1 MASYDAF
8 EPLFTNQFIG
18 GEWTASSSPSRIAVE
33 NPATLE
39 KFAEIPDG
47 TVEDIDRAVDA
58 AYESLP
64 AWRVTPLKKRRALM
78 QRFLEHFK
86 AMRQAIIDLEAAEL
100 GAPIAFGANAHCDY
114 QFVRIQSYID
124 EVEKVVFEEP
134 FEHSTVI
141 REPVGVVGC
150 ITPWNYPIGQ
160 IVQKVIP
167 ALLTGNTV
175 VLKPSQSTP
184 LTACLMMEAFRL
196 ADFPKGVVNLVS
208 GRGSRAGAE
217 LALNPKV
224 AMISFTGST
233 AVGVSLS
240 QQALK
245 TVKRISL
252 ELGGKSPCVWL
263 PDLPDYRAAV
273 KPLFNSI
280 FLNSGQTCTALSRLI
295 VPKARLAEVE
305 KLLLDHLKDYPVGDP
320 FDPKVLIGPMASRQ
334 QFETVKSYIELGVKE
349 GARLLAGS
357 IPEEPGAHEK
367 GWFIQPTIFTNVK
380 NDMRI
385 AREEIFGPVLCVI
398 AYDTVDEAVAIAN
411 DTPYGLN
418 AMVVGPKAEA
428 QAVARR
434 INAGNVYINDAPR
447 DVTAPFG
454 GYGASGI
461 GREGGRYGLME
472 FTQLKAVFDHST
484 Y

>member
-1 MASYDAF
+1 MASYDVF

-18 GEWTASSSPSRIAVE
+18 GEWTASSSPNRIAVE

-64 AWRVTPLKKRRALM
+64 AWRVTPLEKRRALM

-196 ADFPKGVVNLVS
+196 ADFPK
-208 GRGSRAGAE
+208 
-217 LALNPKV
+217 
-224 AMISFTGST
+224 
-233 AVGVSLS
+233 
-240 QQALK
+240 
-245 TVKRISL
+245 
-252 ELGGKSPCVWL
+252 
-263 PDLPDYRAAV
+263 
-273 KPLFNSI
+273 
-280 FLNSGQTCTALSRLI
+280 
-295 VPKARLAEVE
+295 
-305 KLLLDHLKDYPVGDP
+305 
-320 FDPKVLIGPMASRQ
+320 VL
-334 QFETVKSYIELGVKE
+334 
-349 GARLLAGS
+349 
-357 IPEEPGAHEK
+357 
-367 GWFIQPTIFTNVK
+367 
-380 NDMRI
+380 
-385 AREEIFGPVLCVI
+385 
-398 AYDTVDEAVAIAN
+398 
-411 DTPYGLN
+411 
-418 AMVVGPKAEA
+418 
-428 QAVARR
+428 
-434 INAGNVYINDAPR
+434 
-447 DVTAPFG
+447 
-454 GYGASGI
+454 
-461 GREGGRYGLME
+461 
-472 FTQLKAVFDHST
+472 
-484 Y
+484 

>member
-1 MASYDAF
+1 MASYDVF
-8 EPLFTNQFIG
+8 EPLFTSQFIG
-18 GEWTASSSPSRIAVE
+18 GEWTASSSPNRIAVE

-47 TVEDIDRAVDA
+47 TVDDIDRAVDA
-58 AYESLP
+58 AYEALP
-64 AWRVTPLKKRRALM
+64 AWRATPLEKRRALM

-100 GAPIAFGANAHCDY
+100 GAPIAFGANAHCEY

-233 AVGVSLS
+233 AVGVSPVSYTHL
-240 QQALK
+240 
-245 TVKRISL
+245 T
-252 ELGGKSPCVWL
+252 L
-263 PDLPDYRAAV
+263 P
-273 KPLFNSI
+273 
-280 FLNSGQTCTALSRLI
+280 TT
-295 VPKARLAEVE
+295 
-305 KLLLDHLKDYPVGDP
+305 
-320 FDPKVLIGPMASRQ
+320 
-334 QFETVKSYIELGVKE
+334 
-349 GARLLAGS
+349 
-357 IPEEPGAHEK
+357 
-367 GWFIQPTIFTNVK
+367 
-380 NDMRI
+380 
-385 AREEIFGPVLCVI
+385 
-398 AYDTVDEAVAIAN
+398 
-411 DTPYGLN
+411 
-418 AMVVGPKAEA
+418 
-428 QAVARR
+428 
-434 INAGNVYINDAPR
+434 
-447 DVTAPFG
+447 
-454 GYGASGI
+454 
-461 GREGGRYGLME
+461 
-472 FTQLKAVFDHST
+472 
-484 Y
+484 

>member
-1 MASYDAF
+1 MDLKKLYIDGQWVA
-8 EPLFTNQFIG
+8 PLSGQYID
-18 GEWTASSSPSRIAVE
+18 VE
-33 NPATLE
+33 NPATKE
-39 KFAEIPDG
+39 TFA
-47 TVEDIDRAVDA
+47 TVAAAGEQDVAAAALAAAKAFPAWAARPMEERIDFMRKLLKELIQFEPQMVDA
-58 AYESLP
+58 
-64 AWRVTPLKKRRALM
+64 VVN
-78 QRFLEHFK
+78 
-86 AMRQAIIDLEAAEL
+86 EL
-100 GAPIAFGANAHCDY
+100 GIPVSFVKTNHIGY
-114 QFVRIQSYID
+114 QFVRTQSYID
-124 EVEKVVFEEP
+124 LAPKLPLVEKLPQSVVYRRP
-134 FEHSTVI
+134 LGVI
-141 REPVGVVGC
+141 GC
-150 ITPWNYPIGQ
+150 ITPWNYPLGQ
-160 IVQKVIP
+160 IIQKVIP
-167 ALLTGNTV
+167 AILVGATV

-295 VPKARLAEVE
+295 VPKTRLAEVE
-305 KLLLDHLKDYPVGDP
+305 KLLLDHVKDYPVGDP

-349 GARLLAGS
+349 GALLLAGS

-367 GWFIQPTIFTNVK
+367 GWFIQPTIFTDVK

>member
-1 MASYDAF
+1 MASYDVF

-18 GEWTASSSPSRIAVE
+18 GEWTASSSPNRIAVE

-47 TVEDIDRAVDA
+47 TVDDIDRAVDA

-64 AWRVTPLKKRRALM
+64 AWRATPLEKRRALM
-78 QRFLEHFK
+78 QQFLEHFK

-263 PDLPDYRAAV
+263 PDLPDYRPAV

-305 KLLLDHLKDYPVGDP
+305 KLLQDHVKDYPVGDP

-357 IPEEPGAHEK
+357 IPEEPGAHECDAD
-367 GWFIQPTIFTNVK
+367 GEREGPLEHDRRRYLGHDFRQGRTPAGSVGSGNHREGESRRTQILRRQPT
-380 NDMRI
+380 
-385 AREEIFGPVLCVI
+385 G
-398 AYDTVDEAVAIAN
+398 
-411 DTPYGLN
+411 
-418 AMVVGPKAEA
+418 
-428 QAVARR
+428 
-434 INAGNVYINDAPR
+434 
-447 DVTAPFG
+447 
-454 GYGASGI
+454 
-461 GREGGRYGLME
+461 
-472 FTQLKAVFDHST
+472 QLS
-484 Y
+484 